1 MTMTMMM
8 MSMVV
13 LLVTWRL
20 CSSVCVCVCL
30 SVCLFV
36 CACVFF
42 LVPLPVRLRL
52 RLSSTPFS
60 APALLL
66 VLFTRIYFLLP
77 ALHFARPPN
86 SVHNPLGVLL
96 LRLSDKMHL
105 MHKESTEPSVHLHLR
120 LSLTTKSS
128 TQQGAGVE
136 VGSGKM
142 HVGLAKTSRRI
153 LRTIEVVPRFWVSD
167 SLRSSSS
174 PAPASAHPPT

>member
-1 MTMTMMM
+1 M
-8 MSMVV
+8 
-13 LLVTWRL
+13 
-20 CSSVCVCVCL
+20 CL

-36 CACVFF
+36 CVCVRVFSCSVACAPSLASF
-42 LVPLPVRLRL
+42 LHPIFCSCPFV
-52 RLSSTPFS
+52 SSLYTHLFS
-60 APALLL
+60 VAC
-66 VLFTRIYFLLP
+66 
-77 ALHFARPPN
+77 LHFARPPN